1 MAFTGDGI
9 ENLKDLIQMHKDDPS
24 ILERQQKAL
33 AAFKTPSN
41 ERSTDS

>member
-9 ENLKDLIQMHKDDPS
+9 KNLKELIQMHKDDPS

-33 AAFKTPSN
+33 DHFKPPSN
-41 ERSTDS
+41 ESSTDS